1 MKKLSLLTIL
11 CAFIF
16 SISSCSKGVSKMSV
30 DENLERELQALTVEQ
45 YAAIKEELKTLR
57 ADASVSD
64 RKADVFEKQVMELK
78 QEVINKDAQLEM
90 MKKKYEKLAQTV
102 KGDGQDITR
111 FGDDYTKGIV
121 FKVQV
126 GAFTNKEFKDKID
139 GNFWEEDADGVKKY
153 TIGYFRDYSQAK
165 NFKEYMRE
173 IGVSDAWIV
182 TYEDNVRKDINNVI
196 NIKE

>member
-1 MKKLSLLTIL
+1 MKKLFLLPIIV
-11 CAFIF
+11 AFAF
-16 SISSCSKGVSKMSV
+16 TISSCSKGVSKASGGDM
-30 DENLERELQALTVEQ
+30 EAMK
-45 YAAIKEELKTLR
+45 AELKTLR
-57 ADASVSD
+57 TNASVSA
-64 RKADVFEKQVMELK
+64 KEVNAVTKQMTELK
-78 QEVINKDAQLEM
+78 EQVAMKDAQIEAM
-90 MKKKYEKLAQTV
+90 NKKYGEMTKTV
-102 KGDGQDITR
+102 KGDGMDVTR

-126 GAFTNKEFKDKID
+126 GAFTNKKFKDKID

-153 TIGYFRDYSQAK
+153 TIGYFRDYLQAK

-196 NIKE
+196 KK

>member
-1 MKKLSLLTIL
+1 
-11 CAFIF
+11 
-16 SISSCSKGVSKMSV
+16 MSG

-64 RKADVFEKQVMELK
+64 RKADMFEKQVMELK
-78 QEVINKDAQLEM
+78 QEVINKDAQIEM
-90 MKKKYEKLAQTV
+90 MTKKYEKLAKTV
-102 KGDGQDITR
+102 KGDGEDITR

-126 GAFTNKEFKDKID
+126 GAFTNKDFKDKID

-153 TIGYFRDYSQAK
+153 TIGYFRDYMQAK
-165 NFKEYMRE
+165 KFKEYIRE

-182 TYEDNVRKDINNVI
+182 TYEDDVRKDINNVI
-196 NIKE
+196 KK